1 MRDLTSF
8 NKLIAS
14 PSHSRSQKQ
23 AHTQRLRTHEPH
35 CKYMVARSRLIAN
48 QDHGRVV
55 GTERPHIVILIVNVM
70 EAAVAQSRP
79 SQDIQCIIRGAPCH
93 ASPLA
98 SASAPFHQSHDCC
111 CDVGSCKTGLRDGL
125 RHETGISA
133 GARATP
139 NSLVLQCHDS
149 LPRRQNQSCTF
160 AMPIHVIQHRTRQN
174 HISGAIPELAGPSQ
188 THNLPM
194 RQKRNHGSPDRCQS
208 TWNGVRI
215 SVRVRTTTSI
225 KEGTEQMASS
235 QQIKLCRHSG
245 CQEIRTIND

>member
-1 MRDLTSF
+1 
-8 NKLIAS
+8 
-14 PSHSRSQKQ
+14 
-23 AHTQRLRTHEPH
+23 
-35 CKYMVARSRLIAN
+35 MVARSRIIAN

-55 GTERPHIVILIVNVM
+55 GTKRPHIVILIVNVM

-79 SQDIQCIIRGAPCH
+79 SQDIQCIIGGAPCH

-98 SASAPFHQSHDCC
+98 SASALFPQSHDCC
-111 CDVGSCKTGLRDGL
+111 CDVGSCKERLCDGL
-125 RHETGISA
+125 RNETGISA

-139 NSLVLQCHDS
+139 DSLVLQCHDS

-160 AMPIHVIQHRTRQN
+160 AMPNHVIQHRARRN
-174 HISGAIPELAGPSQ
+174 HISEAIPEPFSQ
-188 THNLPM
+188 THNLPR
-194 RQKRNHGSPDRCQS
+194 RQKHNHGSPDRCRS

-225 KEGTEQMASS
+225 KERTEQMAASS
-235 QQIKLCRHSG
+235 QQIKLCPHNG